1 MAVVRTLGVIA
12 ILVAVATAPCL
23 LCTVLTSADKI
34 ADRFTD
40 RCRSLFHWVLRT
52 NVESD
57 PTSGSSPFSRRRL
70 PVTRARPIEL
80 IAADLRRLHRHRS
93 GIAMRSQVWFT
104 AVRRAYDDRLCVA
117 CGQLGIEQHLGELT
131 GIDLDLE
138 RVRVEG
144 LLLAAGLAFRDSA
157 DRRHGPR

>member
-1 MAVVRTLGVIA
+1 MAQV
-12 ILVAVATAPCL
+12 
-23 LCTVLTSADKI
+23 
-34 ADRFTD
+34 
-40 RCRSLFHWVLRT
+40 
-52 NVESD
+52 
-57 PTSGSSPFSRRRL
+57 
-70 PVTRARPIEL
+70 RPIEL
-80 IAADLRRLHRHRS
+80 VAADLRRLGRQRL

-104 AVRRAYDDRLCVA
+104 AVHRAYDDRLCVA

-157 DRRHGPR
+157 QNRPGQR